1 MKNDFYSIII
11 PVKNQE
17 ISIEKNLFRLTKKI
31 KKFKRSKLLSHWE
44 IILIDDGSSDKT
56 IQKIRYFIKKNKN
69 IKLLVNNKNQGKGFS
84 IKKGVNFVNRNS
96 KKIITIDADM
106 PYFEL
111 LEKFILTL
119 KNYNLVIID
128 RKNKNSKLINKKK
141 DFYIYYRIIIGHLM
155 NSIFRFFRL
164 TSLKDTQAGLKGF
177 DSSFKKVFKYVR
189 TNGFLYDL
197 EFLLILQK
205 KKIYPK
211 LIPCK
216 YFISS
221 QSSII
226 FNFNLYLKILFDLFK
241 IFIGNLSKKY
251 DLNK

>member
-111 LEKFILTL
+111 LEKFIL
-119 KNYNLVIID
+119 
-128 RKNKNSKLINKKK
+128 
-141 DFYIYYRIIIGHLM
+141 
-155 NSIFRFFRL
+155 
-164 TSLKDTQAGLKGF
+164 F
-177 DSSFKKVFKYVR
+177 D
-189 TNGFLYDL
+189 
-197 EFLLILQK
+197 
-205 KKIYPK
+205 
-211 LIPCK
+211 
-216 YFISS
+216 
-221 QSSII
+221 
-226 FNFNLYLKILFDLFK
+226 
-241 IFIGNLSKKY
+241 
-251 DLNK
+251 